1 MFNLVDECIGTL
13 GYECAY
19 EITYAKRKGY
29 ATAKKN

>member
-19 EITYAKRKGY
+19 EVTYAMLIEKDSQ
-29 ATAKKN
+29 KKN